1 MKRLTPNVFTV
12 LAISDQTKPKEN
24 DTRTSDSRVLSD
36 GLRKIS
42 RCASTLLE
50 LKNYKMPTEEPK
62 AGASKPENL
71 DQAVPTPRPGAITRS
86 FSQPATPASLPR
98 NVCSTGSGRV
108 AIVVTL
114 QPVIRT
120 IPLARTLPATV
131 TTTSISRAGMMDLAC
146 AKANTSPSAV
156 RCAKPVPA

>member
-62 AGASKPENL
+62 AGASKPENSIK
-71 DQAVPTPRPGAITRS
+71 QFRRPGQGQS
-86 FSQPATPASLPR
+86 
-98 NVCSTGSGRV
+98 
-108 AIVVTL
+108 
-114 QPVIRT
+114 
-120 IPLARTLPATV
+120 
-131 TTTSISRAGMMDLAC
+131 
-146 AKANTSPSAV
+146 
-156 RCAKPVPA
+156 PVPFHNPPRRPLCPEMSVAPAAVGLR

>member
-24 DTRTSDSRVLSD
+24 DTRTSDSRVVSD

-50 LKNYKMPTEEPK
+50 LKNYKMPMEEPK
-62 AGASKPENL
+62 VGAPKPENL

-120 IPLARTLPATV
+120 IVLGTLPATV
-131 TTTSISRAGMMDLAC
+131 TTTSIAGLG
-146 AKANTSPSAV
+146 
-156 RCAKPVPA
+156 